1 MNLQKHLDRM
11 PVGYPAT
18 ESGVELRILEQL
30 FTPEEAEVAV
40 QLSMVGEPIG
50 RIYKR
55 INKKVKSQDEL
66 QKILER
72 MEHKGTLL
80 ESNVKGKTFYKNAPF
95 AIGTWEFQVDRLT
108 PSLINDFEEYIRKEF
123 GQELAGTGIP
133 QLRTVPVGK
142 SIPLPDKYPV
152 SDYDII
158 RNIIENNNG
167 QMAVANCICRQA
179 NDLIGKPCS
188 VTDLRQT
195 CLMVAPDAAQHYINL
210 GIAEAVSKEKI
221 LEILDKA
228 QENGLVIQPTNSK
241 RAEAVCCCCGDCC
254 GILKNAKKYPRPA
267 DLYASNFYAE
277 ADINLCSGCGT
288 CVDRCQLNAATLVN
302 GIISIN
308 LDRCIGCGNCVVVCP
323 SEAVRLKKKEKEI
336 IPPKNMTAMEITILS
351 KKVGLIGML
360 KIAVAMFMKKKI

>member
-1 MNLQKHLDRM
+1 MQKHLDRM

-40 QLSMVGEPIG
+40 QLSMVGEPIE

-55 INKKVKSQDEL
+55 INKRVKSIDEL
-66 QKILER
+66 QKILDR

-80 ESNVKGKTFYKNAPF
+80 ASSVKGSAFYKNAPF
-95 AIGTWEFQVDRLT
+95 AIGTWEFQVERLT
-108 PSLINDFEEYIRKEF
+108 TGLINDFEEYLRKEF
-123 GQELAGTGIP
+123 GKELTRTMIP

-158 RNIIENNNG
+158 RKIVENNYEP
-167 QMAVANCICRQA
+167 MAVANCICRQA
-179 NDLIGKPCS
+179 NDIIGKPCS
-188 VTDLRQT
+188 TTDLRET
-195 CLMVAPDAAQHYINL
+195 CLMLSPNAAQHYIKL
-210 GIAEAVSKEKI
+210 GIGKAASKEKI

-228 QENGLVIQPTNSK
+228 QQDGLVIQPTNSQ

-254 GILKNAKKYPRPA
+254 GILKNVKKYPRPT

-277 ADINLCSGCGT
+277 ADINLCSGCNT
-288 CVDRCQLNAATLVN
+288 CSDRCQMNAATLIG

-308 LDRCIGCGNCVVVCP
+308 LDRCIGCGNCVVTCP
-323 SEAVRLKKKEKEI
+323 SKAIQLKKKEKEI
-336 IPPKNMTAMEITILS
+336 IPPKDMTTMEVKILS
-351 KKVGLIGML
+351 KKVGIIGMF
-360 KIAVAMFMKKKI
+360 KIGTALIMKKKI